1 MVFIIF
7 LFSQGM
13 KNSLK
18 VSSLVV
24 LSMLALAGCNGPA
37 TTSTTT
43 PTTSSTTS
51 TTTTTTSGETKTVAT
66 PSGVEKLNTVE
77 AMGNKV
83 TTYSVKADSQAAFD
97 AQAKMV
103 KDAGWNGSYQG
114 MTAPISAAGTVT
126 QTFSGGKK
134 ILVLATMADPMSAGM
149 TLVTMTESADPLAK

>member
-1 MVFIIF
+1 
-7 LFSQGM
+7 
-13 KNSLK
+13 
-18 VSSLVV
+18 
-24 LSMLALAGCNGPA
+24 MLALAGCNGPA
-37 TTSTTT
+37 TTSSTTT
-43 PTTSSTTS
+43 PTTSSTT
-51 TTTTTTSGETKTVAT
+51 TTSTTTTSGETKTVAT

-83 TTYSVKADSQAAFD
+83 TTYSVKADAQAAFD

-114 MTAPISAAGTVT
+114 MTAPVSAAGTVT

-134 ILVLATMADPMSAGM
+134 ILVLATMADPMAAGM

>member
-1 MVFIIF
+1 
-7 LFSQGM
+7 M

-18 VSSLVV
+18 VSSLIV
-24 LSMLALAGCNGPA
+24 LATLALAGCNGPA
-37 TTSTTT
+37 ATTT
-43 PTTSSTTS
+43 KS
-51 TTTTTTSGETKTVAT
+51 TTTTTPPASSTTPPAASNGETKTVAT

-83 TTYSVKADSQAAFD
+83 TTYSVKADAQAAFD

-103 KDAGWNGSYQG
+103 TDAGWKGSYQG

-149 TLVTMTESADPLAK
+149 TLVTMTESADPLAQ

>member
-1 MVFIIF
+1 
-7 LFSQGM
+7 M

-37 TTSTTT
+37 TT
-43 PTTSSTTS
+43 TTS
-51 TTTTTTSGETKTVAT
+51 TTTTTPPASSTTPPAASTGEMKAVGT
-66 PSGVEKLNTVE
+66 PSGVEKLNNVE

-83 TTYSVKADSQAAFD
+83 TTYSVKADAQAAFD

-103 KDAGWNGSYQG
+103 TDAGWKGSYQG

-134 ILVLATMADPMSAGM
+134 ILVLATMADPMTAGM
-149 TLVTMTESADPLAK
+149 TLVTMTESADPLAN